1 VSAARPAFTQANHQ
15 RRQRRRL
22 RGSSCPL
29 PGRHGLGC
37 SPGRGAR
44 VRRCLD
50 RGAGDCR
57 RLHYD
62 GHIITAPGHN
72 HVQTPLAG
80 LVEAALT
87 APAFSDLVD
96 RAATSPDGLRLVGPV
111 GARLFVAAALAR
123 NGPLLVV
130 TATGREADDLT
141 AELRSVLGGAVA
153 LFPSWETLPHERLS
167 PGVDTVGTR
176 LLVLRRLAHPDDTRL
191 GPPLR
196 VVVTTARS
204 LLQPM
209 AAGVGAATNTEPVML
224 TVGDEANFDDIVA
237 RLVELAYTRV
247 DMVGKRGEFAV
258 RGGILDVFAPTAE
271 HPVRIEFWGDEVT
284 EMRMFSVADQRS
296 IPEIRTDTLVA
307 MPCRELLL
315 TDDVRARAAALALE
329 QPRSGNTVAGTTG
342 DMLARLAEGIPVDG
356 MEALLP
362 VLRPDDLSLLT
373 DRLAAGAPVL
383 VCDPEKVRT
392 RAADLIKTGR
402 EFLEASWSVAA
413 VGGGA
418 PIDIEQLGGSGFRGF
433 DEVRAAA
440 AAGGHAWWTLSQLPD
455 ESAVELGV
463 RPAPST
469 RKGAPDGIAELFA
482 MLRAHVATGG
492 LAAIVAPGTGTVHR
506 VVEQLAESDTPATI
520 LEPGAHPGPGA
531 VGVIKGPLHTGLMV
545 PGAGL
550 VIIAES
556 DLTGNRGAAAE
567 GKRLAAKRRNVVD
580 PLALTAGDLVVHDQ
594 HGIGK
599 FVEMTERTV
608 GGARREYLVLEYG
621 SAKKGGGADNTD
633 KLFVPMDSLDQ
644 LSRYVGGQAPALS
657 RLGGSDWANTKT
669 KARKAVR
676 EIATELVALYAKRQ
690 AATGHAFAPDSPW
703 QAEMEDA
710 FGFTET
716 ADQLT
721 AIGEVKADMEKPVPM
736 DRVICGDVGYGKTEI
751 AVRAA
756 FKAVQDGKQV
766 AVLVPTTLLADQHLQ
781 TFAERMAGFPV
792 TVKGLSRFTDAAD
805 SKSAI
810 DGLADGSV
818 DIVIGTHRLLQTGV
832 RWKDLG
838 LVIVD
843 EEQRFGVE
851 HKEHI
856 KSLRTH
862 VDVLTMSATPIP
874 RTLEMSLAGIREMST
889 ILTPPEERYP
899 VLTYVGVHDDKQVA
913 AALRRELLRDG
924 QAFYIHNRVNSIDA
938 AAARVSALVPE
949 ARVVVAHGQLP
960 EEQLERTVEG
970 FWNREFDI
978 LVCTTIV
985 ETGLDIS
992 NANTLIV
999 ERADTFGLSQ
1009 LHQLRG
1015 RVGRS
1020 RERGYAYFLYSPD
1033 TPLTETAHDRL
1044 ATIAQNN
1051 ELGAGMA
1058 VAMKDLEIRG
1068 AGNVL
1073 GVEQSG
1079 HVAGV
1084 GFDLYVRLVG
1094 EAVEAYR
1101 AAYLAAASGETV
1113 TSPQE
1118 PKDVRID
1125 LPIDAHLPPDYI
1137 GSDRLRLEGY
1147 RRLAA
1152 AASDGAVY
1160 AVVEELTD
1168 RYGPL
1173 PEPARRLVAVARLR
1187 LLCRRYG
1194 ITEISATGSAGQ
1206 PSTLRI
1212 SPVTLPDS
1220 AQVRLKRLYPA
1231 GSYRPTTSMVQV
1243 PIPRAGTGIAAPRI
1257 RDVELAQMVADL
1269 VLALD
1274 GQPRGEVDITAV
1286 PQAAD
1291 AEGAGR

>member
-1 VSAARPAFTQANHQ
+1 M
-15 RRQRRRL
+15 
-22 RGSSCPL
+22 
-29 PGRHGLGC
+29 
-37 SPGRGAR
+37 
-44 VRRCLD
+44 
-50 RGAGDCR
+50 
-57 RLHYD
+57 
-62 GHIITAPGHN
+62 TASGTRSVP
-72 HVQTPLAG
+72 TPIAG
-80 LVEAALT
+80 LVELALRDPSL
-87 APAFSDLVD
+87 AEISR
-96 RAATSPDGLRLVGPV
+96 RAADRPADLAIIGPAS
-111 GARLFVAAALAR
+111 ARVFVACALAQT
-123 NGPLLVV
+123 GTLLVV

-141 AELRSVLGGAVA
+141 AELRGVFGDAVA
-153 LFPSWETLPHERLS
+153 MFPSWETLPHERLS
-167 PGVDTVGTR
+167 PGVDTVGAR
-176 LLVLRRLAHPDDTRL
+176 LMLLRRLTHPDDERL
-191 GPPLR
+191 GPPPR

-209 AAGVGAATNTEPVML
+209 APDVADVQPVTL
-224 TVGDEANFDDIVA
+224 TVGQEADFDGLIA

-258 RGGILDVFAPTAE
+258 RGGILDLFPPTYE
-271 HPVRIEFWGDEVT
+271 HPVRVEFWGDEVS

-296 IPEIRTDTLVA
+296 IPEIEVDTVIA
-307 MPCRELLL
+307 VPCREVLL
-315 TDDVRARAAALALE
+315 TEDVRKRAVELAHE
-329 QPRSGNTVAGTTG
+329 HPVQENTLPGSVP
-342 DMLARLAEGIPVDG
+342 DMLAKLAEGIPVDG

-362 VLRPDDLSLLT
+362 LLKTGELSTLSEHLPAGTPLLI
-373 DRLAAGAPVL
+373 
-383 VCDPEKVRT
+383 CDPEKVRT

-402 EFLEASWSVAA
+402 EFLEASWSAAA
-413 VGGGA
+413 VGGDAPVDLEALGA
-418 PIDIEQLGGSGFRGF
+418 SGFVEL
-433 DEVRAAA
+433 DDARAAA
-440 AAGGHAWWTLSQLPD
+440 RAGDHPWWTLSQLSD
-455 ESAVELGV
+455 EAGFEADI
-463 RPAPST
+463 RPAPSA
-469 RKGAPDGIAELFA
+469 RGSQANISEIFA

-492 LAAIVAPGTGTVHR
+492 YAAIVTPGAGTAQR
-506 VVEQLAESDTPATI
+506 VVEQLAESDVPAGL
-520 LEPGAHPGPGA
+520 LEPGIALKEGV
-531 VGVIKGPLHTGLMV
+531 VGVLKGPLHDGV
-545 PGAGL
+545 VIPGANL
-550 VIIAES
+550 VVITET
-556 DLTGNRGAAAE
+556 DLTGNRAAATE

-594 HGIGK
+594 HGIGR
-599 FVEMTERTV
+599 FVEMTERVV
-608 GGARREYLVLEYG
+608 GGARREYLVLEYA
-621 SAKKGGGADNTD
+621 SSKRGGGTD
-633 KLFVPMDSLDQ
+633 KLYVPMDSLDQ
-644 LSRYVGGQAPALS
+644 LSRYVGGESPTLS
-657 RLGGSDWANTKT
+657 RLGGSDWTNTKT
-669 KARKAVR
+669 KARRAVR
-676 EIATELVALYAKRQ
+676 EIAAELVSLYAKRQ
-690 AATGHAFAPDSPW
+690 ASPGHAFAPDSPW

-716 ADQLT
+716 IDQLT
-721 AIGEVKADMEKPVPM
+721 AITEVKADMEKPIPM

-781 TFAERMAGFPV
+781 TFSERMAGFPV
-792 TVKGLSRFTDAAD
+792 TVKGLSRFTTPAA
-805 SKSAI
+805 SKAVLEGMK
-810 DGLADGSV
+810 DGGV

-832 RWKDLG
+832 TWKDLG
-838 LVIVD
+838 LVVVD

-856 KSLRTH
+856 KSMRTH

-899 VLTYVGVHDDKQVA
+899 VLTYVGPHDDKQIA

-924 QAFYIHNRVNSIDA
+924 QAFYIHNRVRSIDQ
-938 AAARVSALVPE
+938 AAARVAELVPE
-949 ARVVVAHGQLP
+949 ARVVVAHGQMP

-970 FWNREFDI
+970 FWNREYDI

-1020 RERGYAYFLYSPD
+1020 RERGYAYFLYPPEV
-1033 TPLTETAHDRL
+1033 PLTETAYDRL

-1058 VAMKDLEIRG
+1058 VALKDLEIRG

-1073 GVEQSG
+1073 GAEQSG

-1101 AAYLAAASGETV
+1101 AAADGKTVAAPE
-1113 TSPQE
+1113 E

-1125 LPIDAHLPPDYI
+1125 LPVDAHLPPDYI

-1147 RRLAA
+1147 RRLASA
-1152 AASDGAVY
+1152 ADQDAVGS
-1160 AVVEELTD
+1160 VVEELVD

-1173 PEPARRLVAVARLR
+1173 PEPAQRLVAVARLR
-1187 LLCRRYG
+1187 LLLKAYG
-1194 ITEISATGSAGQ
+1194 ITEVSSVSE
-1206 PSTLRI
+1206 STVRL
-1212 SPVTLPDS
+1212 SPLQLMDS
-1220 AQVRLKRLYPA
+1220 QQLRLKRMYPSA
-1231 GSYRPTTSMVQV
+1231 GYRATTSTVQV
-1243 PIPRAGTGIAAPRI
+1243 PIPRAGSGVGAPRI
-1257 RDVELAQMVADL
+1257 RDLELVQMVADL

-1274 GQPRGEVDITAV
+1274 GQPQGSVDIISGSNSPA
-1286 PQAAD
+1286 
-1291 AEGAGR
+1291 

>member
-1 VSAARPAFTQANHQ
+1 M
-15 RRQRRRL
+15 
-22 RGSSCPL
+22 
-29 PGRHGLGC
+29 
-37 SPGRGAR
+37 
-44 VRRCLD
+44 
-50 RGAGDCR
+50 
-57 RLHYD
+57 
-62 GHIITAPGHN
+62 TAPGAASPD
-72 HVQTPLAG
+72 TPIAG
-80 LVEAALT
+80 LVELALT
-87 APAFSDLVD
+87 APTFQQLIARASD
-96 RAATSPDGLRLVGPV
+96 RPDELTLVGPAS
-111 GARLFVAAALAR
+111 ARLFVASALAQQ
-123 NGPLLVV
+123 GPLLVV

-141 AELRSVLGGAVA
+141 AELRGVFGGAVA
-153 LFPSWETLPHERLS
+153 VFPSWETLPHERLS
-167 PGVDTVGTR
+167 PGVDTVGAR
-176 LLVLRRLAHPDDTRL
+176 LMVLRRLAHPDDARL

-196 VVVTTARS
+196 LVVTAVRS

-209 AAGVGAATNTEPVML
+209 TPQLGQQEPVTL
-224 TVGDEANFDDIVA
+224 SVGQEIGFDDVIA

-247 DMVGKRGEFAV
+247 DMVGRRGEFAV
-258 RGGILDVFAPTAE
+258 RGGILDIFAPTAE
-271 HPVRIEFWGDEVT
+271 HPVRVEFWGDEIT

-296 IPEIRTDTLVA
+296 IPELEVDTLVA
-307 MPCRELLL
+307 VACRELLL
-315 TDDVRARAAALALE
+315 TDDVRARAAELAA
-329 QPRSGNTVAGTTG
+329 QYPAAGEAMTG
-342 DMLARLAEGIPVDG
+342 SVSDMLAKLAEGIPVDG

-362 VLRPDDLSLLT
+362 VLRPPENGAHTLLIDQLT
-373 DRLAAGAPVL
+373 EGTSVL
-383 VCDPEKVRT
+383 LCDPEKIRT

-413 VGGGA
+413 SGTADNQPPV
-418 PIDIEQLGGSGFRGF
+418 DVEQLGGSGFAAL

-440 AAGGHAWWTLSQLPD
+440 ARSGRPWWTLSQLSD
-455 ESAVELGV
+455 ESALELDV
-463 RPAPST
+463 RPSPSA
-469 RKGAPDGIAELFA
+469 RGHQRDIDGIFA
-482 MLRAHVATGG
+482 MLRAHVSTGG
-492 LAAIVAPGTGTVHR
+492 YAVLVAPGTGTAHR
-506 VVEQLAESDTPATI
+506 MVERLAESDIPAAMLESGATPK
-520 LEPGAHPGPGA
+520 LGL
-531 VGVIKGPLHTGLMV
+531 VGVLKGPLRDGLIV
-545 PGAGL
+545 PGHPVNL
-550 VIIAES
+550 VVVTEA
-556 DLTGNRGAAAE
+556 DLTGSRATAVE
-567 GKRLAAKRRNVVD
+567 GKRLAAKRRNTVD

-594 HGIGK
+594 HGIGR
-599 FVEMTERTV
+599 FVEMVERTV
-608 GGARREYLVLEYG
+608 GGARREYLVLEYASSKRG
-621 SAKKGGGADNTD
+621 QQAD
-633 KLFVPMDSLDQ
+633 KLYVPMDSLDQ

-669 KARKAVR
+669 KARRAVR
-676 EIATELVALYAKRQ
+676 EIAGELVSLYAKRQ
-690 AATGHAFAPDSPW
+690 ASAGHAFAPDTPW

-716 ADQLT
+716 VDQLT
-721 AIGEVKADMEKPVPM
+721 AIQEVKADMEKPIPM

-781 TFAERMAGFPV
+781 TFAQRMSGFPV
-792 TVKGLSRFTDAAD
+792 TVKGLSRFTDTAESRAV
-805 SKSAI
+805 I

-838 LVIVD
+838 LVVVD

-899 VLTYVGVHDDKQVA
+899 VLTYVGPHDDKQVA

-924 QAFYIHNRVNSIDA
+924 QAFYVHNRVSSIDRA
-938 AAARVSALVPE
+938 AAHVRELVPQ
-949 ARVVVAHGQLP
+949 ARVVVAHGQMP
-960 EEQLERTVEG
+960 EELLERTVQG
-970 FWNREFDI
+970 FWNREHDI

-1020 RERGYAYFLYSPD
+1020 RERGYAYFLYPPHA
-1033 TPLTETAHDRL
+1033 PLTETAYDRL

-1058 VAMKDLEIRG
+1058 VALKDLEIRG

-1101 AAYLAAASGETV
+1101 AALQAASDGTTV
-1113 TSPQE
+1113 AVAEE

-1125 LPIDAHLPPDYI
+1125 LPVDAHLPPDYI
-1137 GSDRLRLEGY
+1137 ASDRLRLEGY

-1152 AASDGAVY
+1152 ASADSEVA
-1160 AVVEELTD
+1160 AVVDELND

-1173 PEPARRLVAVARLR
+1173 PEPAQRLVAVARLR
-1187 LLCRRYG
+1187 LLCRGSG
-1194 ITEISATGSAGQ
+1194 ITEVSAPSAA
-1206 PSTLRI
+1206 TVRL
-1212 SPVTLPDS
+1212 SPMTLPDS
-1220 AQVRLKRLYPA
+1220 AQVRLKRMYPGA
-1231 GSYRPTTSMVQV
+1231 HYRATTATVQV
-1243 PIPRAGTGIAAPRI
+1243 PIPRAGGSTSLGSAPRI
-1257 RDVELAQMVADL
+1257 RDVELVQMVADL
-1269 VLALD
+1269 VTALV
-1274 GQPRGEVDITAV
+1274 GKPQKDIDMKNSSGD
-1286 PQAAD
+1286 D
-1291 AEGAGR
+1291 ASRPVSSKERRAQ

>member
-1 VSAARPAFTQANHQ
+1 M
-15 RRQRRRL
+15 
-22 RGSSCPL
+22 
-29 PGRHGLGC
+29 
-37 SPGRGAR
+37 
-44 VRRCLD
+44 
-50 RGAGDCR
+50 
-57 RLHYD
+57 
-62 GHIITAPGHN
+62 TAPGHASPA
-72 HVQTPLAG
+72 TPIAG
-80 LVEAALT
+80 LVEAALS
-87 APAFSDLVD
+87 APTFVDLIERADSRPAELNVVGP
-96 RAATSPDGLRLVGPV
+96 AATRP
-111 GARLFVAAALAR
+111 FVAAALAR
-123 NGPLLVV
+123 NSPLLVV
-130 TATGREADDLT
+130 TATGHEADDLA
-141 AELRSVLGGAVA
+141 AELRGVYGGAVA

-167 PGVDTVGTR
+167 PGVDTVGAR
-176 LLVLRRLAHPDDTRL
+176 MLLLRRLARPDDAHL

-209 AAGVGAATNTEPVML
+209 TPHLDAIEPVTL
-224 TVGDEANFDDIVA
+224 TVGEETPFEAVIA

-247 DMVGKRGEFAV
+247 DLVGRRGEFAV
-258 RGGILDVFAPTAE
+258 RGGILDVFPPTAE
-271 HPVRIEFWGDEVT
+271 HPVRVEFWGDEIT
-284 EMRMFSVADQRS
+284 EMRPFSVADQRS
-296 IPEIRTDTLVA
+296 IPEIDAGTVVA
-307 MPCRELLL
+307 VACRELLL
-315 TDDVRARAAALALE
+315 TDDVRARAAQLAGDH
-329 QPRSGNTVAGTTG
+329 PPTDNAVTGGVG
-342 DMLARLAEGIPVDG
+342 DMLAKLAEGIPVDG
-356 MEALLP
+356 MEALGP
-362 VLRPDDLSLLT
+362 VLRPGPQALLT
-373 DRLAAGAPVL
+373 DQLAAGTPVL
-383 VCDPEKVRT
+383 ICDPEKVRA

-413 VGGGA
+413 IGGDA
-418 PIDIEQLGGSGFRGF
+418 PIDIEQLGGSGFRDF
-433 DEVRAAA
+433 AEVRKVALD
-440 AAGGHAWWTLSQLPD
+440 AGHPWWTLSQLPD
-455 ESAVELGV
+455 PEAIELEV
-463 RPAPST
+463 RPSPSA
-469 RKGAPDGIAELFA
+469 RGRQRDIEAIFA
-482 MLRAHVATGG
+482 MLRAHTATGG
-492 LAAIVAPGTGTVHR
+492 AAAIVAPGVGTAR
-506 VVEQLAESDTPATI
+506 RLVEQLAESDTAAT
-520 LEPGAHPGPGA
+520 LMEPGAAPQPGV
-531 VGVIKGPLHTGLMV
+531 VGVLQGPLHDGV
-545 PGAGL
+545 VIGGANL
-550 VIIAES
+550 VIVTET
-556 DLTGNRGAAAE
+556 DLTGNRVAGPE
-567 GKRLAAKRRNVVD
+567 GKRLAAKRRNAVD

-608 GGARREYLVLEYG
+608 GGARREYLVLEYASG
-621 SAKKGGGADNTD
+621 KRGANGTD
-633 KLFVPMDSLDQ
+633 KLYVPMDSLDQ

-657 RLGGSDWANTKT
+657 RLGGSDWSQTKT

-676 EIATELVALYAKRQ
+676 EIADELVALYAKRQ
-690 AATGHAFAPDSPW
+690 AAPGHAFAPDTPW

-716 ADQLT
+716 VDQLT

-756 FKAVQDGKQV
+756 FKAVQDGRQV

-781 TFAERMAGFPV
+781 TFSTRMAGFPV
-792 TVKGLSRFTDAAD
+792 TVKGLSRFTDAAE
-805 SKSAI
+805 SKAVI

-818 DIVIGTHRLLQTGV
+818 DVVIGTHRLLQTGV
-832 RWKDLG
+832 AWKNLG

-856 KSLRTH
+856 KALRTH

-889 ILTPPEERYP
+889 ILTPPEDRYP
-899 VLTYVGVHDDKQVA
+899 VLTYVGPHDDKQVA

-924 QAFYIHNRVNSIDA
+924 QIFYVHNRVSSIDA
-938 AAARVSALVPE
+938 AAARVRALVPE
-949 ARVVVAHGQLP
+949 ARVAVAHGQMP
-960 EEQLERTVEG
+960 EELLETTVQG
-970 FWNREFDI
+970 FWNREYDI
-978 LVCTTIV
+978 LVCTTII

-1020 RERGYAYFLYSPD
+1020 RERGYAYFLYPRE

-1101 AAYLAAASGETV
+1101 AASNLAEGETL
-1113 TSPQE
+1113 TTEE

-1125 LPIDAHLPPDYI
+1125 LPVDAHLPPEYI
-1137 GSDRLRLEGY
+1137 NSDRLRLEAY

-1152 AASDGAVY
+1152 APDDAAIS

-1173 PEPARRLVAVARLR
+1173 PEPAGRLVAVARLR
-1187 LLCRRYG
+1187 LLCRSVG
-1194 ITEISATGSAGQ
+1194 ITEVSVASAT
-1206 PSTLRI
+1206 TLKLA
-1212 SPVTLPDS
+1212 PMTLPDS
-1220 AQVRLKRLYPA
+1220 AQLRLKRLHPSA
-1231 GSYRPTTSMVQV
+1231 SYRATTATVQV
-1243 PIPRAGTGIAAPRI
+1243 PIPRAGSSVGAPRI
-1257 RDVELAQMVADL
+1257 RDVELVQMVADL
-1269 VLALD
+1269 IAALEGKPQ
-1274 GQPRGEVDITAV
+1274 GQVDVTAPV
-1286 PQAAD
+1286 SEPAP
-1291 AEGAGR
+1291 AGRR